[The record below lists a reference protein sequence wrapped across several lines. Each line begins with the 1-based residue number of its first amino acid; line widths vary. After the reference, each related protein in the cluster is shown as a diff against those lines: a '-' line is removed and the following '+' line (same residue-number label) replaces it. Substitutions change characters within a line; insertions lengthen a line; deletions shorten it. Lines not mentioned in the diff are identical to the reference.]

1 MESMDPKDI
10 FSSAKDK
17 IPKLS
22 KNKIPKHAWSLLGV
36 AIILLVYSFSAV
48 VSVPSGKVGVVFR
61 KIGDDPAIK
70 DRFIVETG
78 EKGIQREVLMPG
90 WRFFWKADRLWKV
103 NIEKLPMISIPKQ
116 RVGLVEALDGAPLP
130 EGQILA
136 KDDYTDESGVY
147 HMGQK
152 GPRETV
158 LTPGLHPINP
168 KYMNVI
174 EHPAVIIR
182 KGQLGIV
189 TKRVGD
195 VPPPGTILVSRDEN
209 YKGVQREVLVPGEY
223 YLNPLAVEVDIIDAV
238 VIPKGQ
244 VGIVTKRVGQMPP
257 AGTILVE
264 ADDKFQGIQRQ
275 PLQPGIHYINP
286 FEKDVKIIPAVI
298 VPDGHV
304 GVQIAKTG
312 SPKSFDQLLAEPGQR
327 GILEETLS
335 SGLYYINPYE
345 YEVVVFDT
353 RQQRYEM
360 SFQKGIGDTEVS
372 DSIQFLSDDGFE
384 IQIDLTVLYQV
395 FPENAPYVV
404 ATVGRNVRDVRDKI
418 IRPSA
423 RSFARIIGSMNI
435 GEEFV
440 HGSTREAFQNNLH
453 IALEKKCLDSKVMVN
468 QTLIRHFEV
477 PIELRDPITR
487 KVIAAKL
494 EEQYIQQ
501 QKTQMANADLARQKE
516 LVTFQAKKVK
526 AETSKME
533 AKIRAEQQRD
543 VEETLVAKKKFEA
556 QGDAEK
562 IRIDADA
569 KLYAAEKEAKGI
581 LVQKSAE
588 AEGQKKMVDAWSG
601 EGARYMV
608 AKELACR
615 LANAKIIPL
624 ELFFGSIGTGKG
636 GGSGV
641 IEYRDNLEMLKLL
654 KIFDTTKEI
663 QELSKGK
670 TTKPSS
676 AP

>member
-1 MESMDPKDI
+1 MEQMQQKDTLIRIKNVIPDLGKSI
-10 FSSAKDK
+10 FTLFG
-17 IPKLS
+17 I
-22 KNKIPKHAWSLLGV
+22 
-36 AIILLVYSFSAV
+36 AIALIIYFSGAI
-48 VSVPSGKVGVVFR
+48 VSISPGEVGVVFT
-61 KIGDDPAIK
+61 KIGDDPAVK
-70 DRFIVETG
+70 DRFIVEKG

-90 WRFFWKADRLWKV
+90 WNFYWRADKLWKID
-103 NIEKLPMISIPKQ
+103 IEELPMVNIPKQ
-116 RVGLVEALDGAPLP
+116 RVGIVEALDGDPLP
-130 EGQILA
+130 KDQILA
-136 KDDYTDESGVY
+136 KDDYTDEKNVF

-158 LTPGLHPINP
+158 ITPGLHPINP
-168 KYMNVI
+168 KYLKVK
-174 EHPAVIIR
+174 EHPALIIK
-182 KGQLGIV
+182 KGQLGLV
-189 TKRVGD
+189 TKRVG
-195 VPPPGTILVSRDEN
+195 VIPPPGTILVSKDDN

-244 VGIVTKRVGQMPP
+244 VGIVTKRVGKMPP
-257 AGTILVE
+257 EGTILVE

-275 PLQPGIHYINP
+275 PLQPGIHYVNP
-286 FEKDVKIIPAVI
+286 FEKDVKIIPAVV
-298 VPDGHV
+298 VPDGKV

-312 SPKSFDQLLAEPGQR
+312 KPKPYDQLLAKPGQR

-335 SGLYYINPYE
+335 PGLYYINPYE

-360 SFQKGIGDTEVS
+360 TFLEGKGDTEIS
-372 DSIQFLSDDGFE
+372 DSIRFLSDDGFE
-384 IQIDLTVLYQV
+384 IVIDLTVLYQV

-404 ATVGRNVRDVRDKI
+404 ATVGRDVKDVRDKI

-440 HGSTREAFQNNLH
+440 HGSTRQAFQNNLH
-453 IALEKKCLDSKVMVN
+453 TALEQKCLESKVMVN

-477 PIELRDPITR
+477 PKELRDPITR

-494 EEQYIQQ
+494 EEQYTQQ

-516 LVTFQAKKVK
+516 LVNFQDKKVK

-562 IRIDADA
+562 IKIDADA
-569 KLYAAEKEAKGI
+569 KLYSAKKEAEGI
-581 LVQKSAE
+581 LVQKTAE
-588 AEGQKKMVDAWSG
+588 AEGQRKMVNAWSG
-601 EGARYMV
+601 EGARFIV
-608 AKELACR
+608 AKELASR
-615 LANAKIIPL
+615 LSNAKIIPL
-624 ELFFGSIGTGKG
+624 ELFFGGGGSGKG
-636 GGSGV
+636 GGV

-654 KIFDTTKEI
+654 KIFDTSKEI
-663 QELSKGK
+663 KKLQKGMA
-670 TTKPSS
+670 TE
-676 AP
+676 

>member
-1 MESMDPKDI
+1 MEQMQQKDTLIRIKNVIPDLGKSI
-10 FSSAKDK
+10 FTLFG
-17 IPKLS
+17 I
-22 KNKIPKHAWSLLGV
+22 
-36 AIILLVYSFSAV
+36 AIALIIYFSGAI
-48 VSVPSGKVGVVFR
+48 VSISPGEVGVVFT
-61 KIGDDPAIK
+61 KIGDDPAVK
-70 DRFIVETG
+70 DRFIVEKG

-90 WRFFWKADRLWKV
+90 WNFYWRADKLWKID
-103 NIEKLPMISIPKQ
+103 IEELPMVNIPKQ
-116 RVGLVEALDGAPLP
+116 RVGIVEALDGDPLP
-130 EGQILA
+130 KDQILA
-136 KDDYTDESGVY
+136 KDDYTDEKNVF

-168 KYMNVI
+168 NYLKVK
-174 EHPAVIIR
+174 EHPAIIIK
-182 KGQLGIV
+182 KGQLGLV

-195 VPPPGTILVSRDEN
+195 IPPPGTILVSKDDN

-244 VGIVTKRVGQMPP
+244 VGIVTKRVGKMPP
-257 AGTILVE
+257 EGTILVE

-286 FEKDVKIIPAVI
+286 FEKDVKIIPAV
-298 VPDGHV
+298 VVLDGNV

-312 SPKSFDQLLAEPGQR
+312 TPKPFDQLLAKPGQR

-335 SGLYYINPYE
+335 PGLYYINPYE

-360 SFQKGIGDTEVS
+360 TFLEGKGDTEIS
-372 DSIQFLSDDGFE
+372 DSIRFLSDDGFE
-384 IQIDLTVLYQV
+384 IVIDLTVLYQV

-404 ATVGRNVRDVRDKI
+404 ATVGRDVKDVRDKI

-440 HGSTREAFQNNLH
+440 HGSTRQAFQNNLH
-453 IALEKKCLDSKVMVN
+453 TALEQKCLESKVMVN

-477 PIELRDPITR
+477 PKELRDPITR

-494 EEQYIQQ
+494 EEQYTQQ
-501 QKTQMANADLARQKE
+501 QKTQMANAELARQKE
-516 LVTFQAKKVK
+516 LVNFQDKKVK

-533 AKIRAEQQRD
+533 ATIRAEQQRD

-562 IRIDADA
+562 IKIDADA
-569 KLYAAEKEAKGI
+569 KLYAAKKEAEGI
-581 LVQKSAE
+581 LVQKTAE
-588 AEGQKKMVDAWSG
+588 AEGQRKMVNAWSG
-601 EGARYMV
+601 EGARFIV
-608 AKELACR
+608 AKELASR
-615 LANAKIIPL
+615 LSNAKIIPL
-624 ELFFGSIGTGKG
+624 ELFFGGGGSGKG
-636 GGSGV
+636 GGV

-654 KIFDTTKEI
+654 KIFDTSKEI
-663 QELSKGK
+663 KKLQKGMA
-670 TTKPSS
+670 TE
-676 AP
+676 

>member
-1 MESMDPKDI
+1 VEQMNQKDTLIRIKKVIPDLGKSI
-10 FSSAKDK
+10 F
-17 IPKLS
+17 ILF
-22 KNKIPKHAWSLLGV
+22 GV
-36 AIILLVYSFSAV
+36 AIALIIYFSAAV
-48 VSVPSGKVGVVFR
+48 VSIPPGEIGVVFI
-61 KIGDDPAIK
+61 KIGDDPAVK
-70 DRFIVETG
+70 DRFIVEKG

-90 WRFFWKADRLWKV
+90 WRFFWRGDKLWKID
-103 NIEKLPMISIPKQ
+103 IEELPMVNIPKQ
-116 RVGLVEALDGAPLP
+116 TVGLVEALDGVLLP

-136 KDDYTDESGVY
+136 TDDYTDEKGVF

-168 KYMNVI
+168 KYMIVK
-174 EHPAVIIR
+174 EHPAIIIR
-182 KGQLGIV
+182 KGQLGVV

-195 VPPPGTILVSRDEN
+195 IPPPGTILVSKDAN

-244 VGIVTKRVGQMPP
+244 VGIVTKRVGKMPP
-257 AGTILVE
+257 EGTILVE

-286 FEKDVKIIPAVI
+286 FEKDVKIIPAVV
-298 VPDGHV
+298 VPDGNV

-312 SPKSFDQLLAEPGQR
+312 DPKPFDQLLAKPGQR
-327 GILEETLS
+327 GIQEGTLS
-335 SGLYYINPYE
+335 PGLYYINPYE

-360 SFQKGIGDTEVS
+360 TFLEGKGDTEIS
-372 DSIQFLSDDGFE
+372 DSIRFLSDDGFE
-384 IQIDLTVLYQV
+384 IVIDLTVLYQV

-404 ATVGRNVRDVRDKI
+404 ATVGRDVKDVRDKI

-435 GEEFV
+435 GEQFV
-440 HGSTREAFQNNLH
+440 HGSTRQAFQNNLH
-453 IALEKKCLDSKVMVN
+453 VALEKKCLDSKVMVN

-477 PIELRDPITR
+477 PKELRDPITR

-494 EEQYIQQ
+494 EEQYTQQ

-516 LVTFQAKKVK
+516 LVNFQDKKVK

-562 IRIDADA
+562 IKIDADA
-569 KLYAAEKEAKGI
+569 KLYAAKKEAEGI
-581 LVQKSAE
+581 LVQKTAE
-588 AEGQKKMVDAWSG
+588 AEGQRKMVNAWSG
-601 EGARYMV
+601 EGARFIV
-608 AKELACR
+608 AKELANR
-615 LANAKIIPL
+615 LSNAKIIPL
-624 ELFFGSIGTGKG
+624 ELFFGGGGSGKG
-636 GGSGV
+636 GGV

-654 KIFDTTKEI
+654 KIFDTSKEI
-663 QELSKGK
+663 KELQKGMA
-670 TTKPSS
+670 TE
-676 AP
+676 

>member
-1 MESMDPKDI
+1 MIRIKKVIPDLGKSI
-10 FSSAKDK
+10 F
-17 IPKLS
+17 ILF
-22 KNKIPKHAWSLLGV
+22 GV
-36 AIILLVYSFSAV
+36 AIALIIYFSAAV
-48 VSVPSGKVGVVFR
+48 VSIPPGEIGVVFI
-61 KIGDDPAIK
+61 KIGDDPAVK
-70 DRFIVETG
+70 DRFIVEKG

-90 WRFFWKADRLWKV
+90 WRFFWRGDKLWKID
-103 NIEKLPMISIPKQ
+103 IEELPMVNIPKQ
-116 RVGLVEALDGAPLP
+116 TVGLVEALDGVLLP

-136 KDDYTDESGVY
+136 TDDYTDEKGVF

-168 KYMNVI
+168 KYMIVK
-174 EHPAVIIR
+174 EHPAIIIR
-182 KGQLGIV
+182 KGQLGVV

-195 VPPPGTILVSRDEN
+195 IPPPGTILVSKDDN

-244 VGIVTKRVGQMPP
+244 VGIVTKRVGKMPP
-257 AGTILVE
+257 EGTILVE

-286 FEKDVKIIPAVI
+286 FEKDVKIIPAVV
-298 VPDGHV
+298 VPDGNV

-312 SPKSFDQLLAEPGQR
+312 DPKPFDQLLAKPGQR
-327 GILEETLS
+327 GIQEGTLS
-335 SGLYYINPYE
+335 PGLYYINPYE

-360 SFQKGIGDTEVS
+360 TFLEGKGDTEIS
-372 DSIQFLSDDGFE
+372 DSIRFLSDDGFE
-384 IQIDLTVLYQV
+384 IVIDLTVLYQV

-404 ATVGRNVRDVRDKI
+404 ATVGRDVKDVRDKI

-435 GEEFV
+435 GEQFV
-440 HGSTREAFQNNLH
+440 HGSTRQAFQNNLH
-453 IALEKKCLDSKVMVN
+453 VALEKKCLDSKVMVN

-477 PIELRDPITR
+477 PKELRDPITR

-494 EEQYIQQ
+494 EEQYTQQ

-516 LVTFQAKKVK
+516 LVNFQDKKVK

-562 IRIDADA
+562 IKIDADA
-569 KLYAAEKEAKGI
+569 KLYAAKKEAEGI
-581 LVQKSAE
+581 LVQKTAE
-588 AEGQKKMVDAWSG
+588 AEGQRKMVNAWSG
-601 EGARYMV
+601 EGARFIV
-608 AKELACR
+608 AKELANR
-615 LANAKIIPL
+615 LSNAKIIPL
-624 ELFFGSIGTGKG
+624 ELFFGGGGSGKG
-636 GGSGV
+636 GGV

-654 KIFDTTKEI
+654 KIFDTSKEI
-663 QELSKGK
+663 KELQKGMA
-670 TTKPSS
+670 TE
-676 AP
+676 